1 MKMNDISLKLTSV
14 SGEIYEAK
22 KCLSFRF
29 EKEVYTP
36 YSLFSGIFF
45 ADCDVMNISDVEFYI
60 DGKLIHKGF
69 IDIIENSEASDGK
82 RISVASRGYS
92 SLLLQGELPD
102 GIISLPSLNYLFTR
116 VNLPNVT
123 HEDSSQ
129 TVNYIYLSPHSSIWD
144 ACKML
149 CLKMH
154 NSHPFVLSPNK
165 VSYTFSDSALSFEPK
180 NIISKGN
187 LLNLK
192 NAVSDIYMRALTDD
206 GVETDFSL
214 YVNDSEIRQL
224 GIKREKYYA
233 YDKMW
238 AFDSYLG
245 IRTKINLSMK
255 GSRADFIKYDGFLG
269 EDLNDIVIFDKKQ
282 GRINRIL
289 INGTKNGIQTTL
301 WRYYDR
307 YNNRNN

>member
-1 MKMNDISLKLTSV
+1 MNDITLKLTSV
-14 SGEIYEAK
+14 SGEVYETK
-22 KCLSFRF
+22 KCLSFRL

-45 ADCDVMNISDVEFYI
+45 VDTDVMNISDVEFFI
-60 DGKLIHKGF
+60 GKNLVHKGF
-69 IDIIENSEASDGK
+69 VDIIEETESSDGK
-82 RISVASRGYS
+82 MVSLSSRGYA
-92 SLLLQGELPD
+92 SLLLQGELPE
-102 GIISLPSLNYLFTR
+102 GIISSPSLNSLFNR

-123 HEDSSQ
+123 HENSSD
-129 TVNYIYLSPHSSIWD
+129 TVNYIYLNPHSSIWD
-144 ACKML
+144 ACRML

-154 NSHPFVLSPNK
+154 NSHPFISSPNK
-165 VSYTFSDSALSFEPK
+165 VSYTLSEKTLSFEPK

-192 NAVSDIYMRALTDD
+192 NVVSDIYMH
-206 GVETDFSL
+206 SL
-214 YVNDSEIRQL
+214 EDESDTYSMHINDKEIRNL
-224 GIKREKYYA
+224 GIIREKYYA

-245 IRTKINLSMK
+245 LYTKINLSLK
-255 GSRADFIKYDGFLG
+255 GFRADFVKYEDYSG
-269 EDLNDIVIFDKKQ
+269 EDLNDTVIFDKKS

-289 INGTKNGIQTTL
+289 VNGSKSGIQTTL

>member
-1 MKMNDISLKLTSV
+1 MNDITLKLKSV
-14 SGEIYEAK
+14 SGEVYETK

-45 ADCDVMNISDVEFYI
+45 IDCDVMNISDVEFYI
-60 DGKLIHKGF
+60 GEKLIHKGF
-69 IDIIENSEASDGK
+69 IDNAEETEDSEGK
-82 RISVASRGYS
+82 RISLLSRGYS
-92 SLLLQGELPD
+92 SLLLQSELPD
-102 GIISLPSLNYLFTR
+102 GIISYPSLNSVFSS
-116 VNLPNVT
+116 VNLPFIT
-123 HEDSSQ
+123 HEDSSL
-129 TVNYIYLSPHSSIWD
+129 TVNYIYLNPHSSVWD

-154 NSHPFVLSPNK
+154 NSHPFVSSPNK
-165 VSYTFSDSALSFEPK
+165 VSYTFSQNTFSFEPQ

-187 LLNLK
+187 ILNLK
-192 NAVSDIYMRALTDD
+192 NAISDVYMRSLEDEDD
-206 GVETDFSL
+206 SFSMHI
-214 YVNDSEIRQL
+214 NDSEIKNL
-224 GIKREKYYA
+224 GIIREKYYA

-245 IRTKINLSMK
+245 LRTKINLSMK
-255 GSRADFIKYDGFLG
+255 GSRADFIKYDGFYG
-269 EDLNDIVIFDKKQ
+269 EDLNDEVIFDKKQ
-282 GRINRIL
+282 GRINHIL

-307 YNNRNN
+307 YNNINI

>member
-1 MKMNDISLKLTSV
+1 MNDITLKLTSV
-14 SGEIYEAK
+14 SDEIYETK

-36 YSLFSGIFF
+36 YSVLSGIFF
-45 ADCDVMNISDVEFYI
+45 TECDVMNISDVEFYI

-69 IDIIENSEASDGK
+69 VDIIEETESSDGK
-82 RISVASRGYS
+82 RISISSRGYS
-92 SLLLQGELPD
+92 SLLLQSELPE
-102 GIISLPSLNYLFTR
+102 GIISSPSLNSLFSR
-116 VNLPNVT
+116 VNLPNIT
-123 HEDSSQ
+123 HENSSS
-129 TVNYIYLSPHSSIWD
+129 TVNYIYLKSHSSIWD

-154 NSHPFVLSPNK
+154 NSHPFISAPNK
-165 VSYTFSDSALSFEPK
+165 VSYTFSENTFSFEPK

-192 NAVSDIYMRALTDD
+192 NAVSDVYMRDLTDD
-206 GVETDFSL
+206 AESGFSM
-214 YVNDSEIRQL
+214 YVNDNEIRNL
-224 GIKREKYYA
+224 GIIREKYYA
-233 YDKMW
+233 FDSMW

-245 IRTKINLSMK
+245 IQTKINLSMK
-255 GSRADFIKYDGFLG
+255 GSRADFIKYDGYSG
-269 EDLNDIVIFDKKQ
+269 EDLNDTVIFNKKS

-289 INGTKNGIQTTL
+289 VNGSKSGIQTTL
-301 WRYYDR
+301 WRYSDR